1 MANLFNKTGFGK
13 QANALARNAKS
24 QLSSSINSVKSS
36 LGFGSDPHKNYLS
49 KESEDSLS
57 PLIYP
62 LDLDFAN
69 GYHGISFR
77 VDDRDNM
84 FSRSIYFPCPPNI
97 SFNDSAT
104 YSTIDLNTIGNIIKN
119 EVDSGASNRDLAT
132 ITAGVLKSGGEA
144 VRNLKTAEIAK
155 AVGSS
160 LPIIPES
167 IRGTSRVLGRRIFN
181 PNTNTTFTGN
191 SIRSFIFSF
200 KMVASSAEESRRVN
214 DIHRLFRK
222 YVYADS
228 DPTTQNLILRF
239 PPKWH
244 IRFPDRNGSDNTFIP
259 RIYECYLVSVE
270 TNFNSTTN
278 AFHADGAPLE
288 VDMSL
293 TYQETRV
300 LTRADIENMAMY
312 KTGGG
317 IDIGEL
323 TVTEDQSNLGI

>member
-1 MANLFNKTGFGK
+1 MANLFKKTGFGK

-24 QLSSSINSVKSS
+24 QLSSSVNSVKSS

-49 KESEDSLS
+49 KQSSS

-69 GYHGISFR
+69 GYHGISFT
-77 VDDRDNM
+77 VEDNDNK
-84 FSRSIYFPCPPNI
+84 FYQSVFFPCPPNI
-97 SFNDSAT
+97 AFNDSAT
-104 YSTIDLNTIGNIIKN
+104 YSTIDLNTIGNIVKN
-119 EVDSGASNRDLAT
+119 EVDSGASNRDLAS
-132 ITAGVLKSGGEA
+132 ITASVLKSGGEA
-144 VRNLKTAEIAK
+144 VQNLKAAEIAK

-160 LPIIPES
+160 LPIVPES
-167 IRGTSRVLGRRIFN
+167 VRGTTQVLGRRIFN

-191 SIRSFIFSF
+191 SIRSFTFSF

-214 DIHRLFRK
+214 EIHRLFRK

-244 IRFPDRNGSDNTFIP
+244 INFLDRHGADNTFIP
-259 RIYECYLVSVE
+259 GIYECYLVSVE

-293 TYQETRV
+293 TYQESRV
-300 LTRADIENMAMY
+300 LTRTDIDDMAKYKDTSSVRIGKLRVAD
-312 KTGGG
+312 
-317 IDIGEL
+317 
-323 TVTEDQSNLGI
+323 DQSNLGI

>member
-1 MANLFNKTGFGK
+1 MANLFK
-13 QANALARNAKS
+13 QAKS
-24 QLSSSINSVKSS
+24 RLSSSVNTVKSS
-36 LGFGSDPHKNYLS
+36 LGFEISNPHRLPKNYLGQG
-49 KESEDSLS
+49 SEDSAS

-62 LDLDFAN
+62 LDLDFTK

-77 VDDRDNM
+77 VDDRDNQ
-84 FSRSIYFPCPPNI
+84 FSRSVYFPCPPNI

-119 EVDSGASNRDLAT
+119 EVDSGASNRDLAS
-132 ITAGVLKSGGEA
+132 ITADVLKRGAGA
-144 VRNLKTAEIAK
+144 VQNLKAAEVAK

-160 LPIIPES
+160 LPIVPGS
-167 IRGTSRVLGRRIFN
+167 VRGTSQVLGRRIFN

-191 SIRSFIFSF
+191 SIRSFTFSF
-200 KMVASSAEESRRVN
+200 KMVASSEEESRRVN
-214 DIHRLFRK
+214 EIHRMFRK

-228 DPTTQNLILRF
+228 DPSTQNLILRF
-239 PPKWH
+239 PPTWN
-244 IRFPDRNGSDNTFIP
+244 IQFLDLGRENPFIP

-278 AFHADGAPLE
+278 AFHKDGAPLE

-300 LTRADIENMAMY
+300 LTRADIDALARY
-312 KTGGG
+312 SVSG
-317 IDIGEL
+317 IDIHKLQAEMEAGTNVYRSE
-323 TVTEDQSNLGI
+323 